1 MHRIHNGTR
10 FLYYVAGGIK
20 GHPKVVLE
28 YVTVP
33 NSSIMCVHGIK
44 WHPKFVLRYVT
55 VQYFSIMC
63 VHNNL

>member
-1 MHRIHNGTR
+1 MHRVHNGTR

-28 YVTVP
+28 YVTV
-33 NSSIMCVHGIK
+33 
-44 WHPKFVLRYVT
+44 
-55 VQYFSIMC
+55 QYFSIMC